1 MSAVVGIGGLGGAR
15 FPFCLLGCEK
25 TKKQSST
32 SATQVTCDVAPTRSQ
47 GIRQSTVYAD
57 DDTFRRENQYIDT
70 AAVTGSSVRTH
81 SHAQLTRTC
90 TRAHAQDMAV
100 VTGSVS
106 AQISRQP
113 ERNSHSPSYLAWNQ
127 SGKHHG
133 EEAPSRLAA
142 LAVCLAVCLSVS
154 VCLSVCLPV
163 FFMSLSLCLKSQSL
177 ACTPFALKLVINHL
191 THMAYAGLHVSS
203 ITLPAAAVHYCTH
216 RNSRHQPIKLLL
228 LWDGNAL
235 RYRSFL
241 SPNASCDAPP

>member
-1 MSAVVGIGGLGGAR
+1 MITVSAVVGIGGLGGAR

-32 SATQVTCDVAPTRSQ
+32 RATQVTCDVAPTRSQ

-81 SHAQLTRTC
+81 SHAQLIRTC

-163 FFMSLSLCLKSQSL
+163 FFYVVVAVPEIAVFSMYPIRAQARNKSPHAHGVCGI
-177 ACTPFALKLVINHL
+177 ACEFYHIACCGSALLYTPELEAPTNQ
-191 THMAYAGLHVSS
+191 
-203 ITLPAAAVHYCTH
+203 AAAPVG
-216 RNSRHQPIKLLL
+216 
-228 LWDGNAL
+228 W
-235 RYRSFL
+235 
-241 SPNASCDAPP
+241 